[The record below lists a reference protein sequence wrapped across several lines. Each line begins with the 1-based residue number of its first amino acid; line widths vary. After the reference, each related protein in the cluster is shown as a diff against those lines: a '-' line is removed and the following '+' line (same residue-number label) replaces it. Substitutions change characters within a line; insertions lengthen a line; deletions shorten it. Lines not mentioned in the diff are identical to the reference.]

1 MLREI
6 VMNLLH
12 NLGGRAEVDRYLRE
26 FTGSGRYAVIK
37 VGGGLIEDDLEELA
51 SAIVFMHHVGLTPVV
66 VHGAGPQ
73 LTKALEQSEIESRFV
88 DGLRVTTPEVLGAAQ
103 RVFQS
108 VGAELSDAID
118 ARGVRARPLSLGVFT
133 ADQTAN
139 AALGHVGE
147 VVRIDAGSIRRAC
160 ELGQV
165 PVVAPIGTSAHGQL
179 LNINADTATRA
190 LAIELNATKII
201 YLTPTGGILNP
212 DGRVI
217 PAVNCTEDLEP
228 MLESGLINGGMARK
242 LIEIRDLLDALD
254 EHASVSITS
263 PAKIARELFTHRGSG
278 TLVRRGRPIK
288 IQVGV
293 DGLDTDR
300 IVELLEQSFGRILDP
315 GYIESLAEATIYLA
329 GDYAAIAILKEHRPG
344 WYLDKLGLSERAQ
357 GIGLGASL
365 WNRVRRDH
373 PSLYWR
379 SRSTN
384 EANKWYLSRADGMQR
399 AGEWVVFWYGIDS
412 REQIESCIR
421 DALSLG
427 HSFGEQ
433 TRSALAV
440 PEHTS
445 KEEPAHAG

>member
-1 MLREI
+1 M
-6 VMNLLH
+6 
-12 NLGGRAEVDRYLRE
+12 
-26 FTGSGRYAVIK
+26 
-37 VGGGLIEDDLEELA
+37 
-51 SAIVFMHHVGLTPVV
+51 
-66 VHGAGPQ
+66 
-73 LTKALEQSEIESRFV
+73 
-88 DGLRVTTPEVLGAAQ
+88 
-103 RVFQS
+103 
-108 VGAELSDAID
+108 
-118 ARGVRARPLSLGVFT
+118 
-133 ADQTAN
+133 
-139 AALGHVGE
+139 
-147 VVRIDAGSIRRAC
+147 
-160 ELGQV
+160 
-165 PVVAPIGTSAHGQL
+165 
-179 LNINADTATRA
+179 
-190 LAIELNATKII
+190 
-201 YLTPTGGILNP
+201 
-212 DGRVI
+212 
-217 PAVNCTEDLEP
+217 
-228 MLESGLINGGMARK
+228 
-242 LIEIRDLLDALD
+242 
-254 EHASVSITS
+254 
-263 PAKIARELFTHRGSG
+263 
-278 TLVRRGRPIK
+278 RRGRPIK

-315 GYIESLAEATIYLA
+315 GYIESLADATIYLA
-329 GDYAAIAILKEHRPG
+329 GDYAAIAILKEHRSG